1 MEGVNL
7 MKSIVI
13 YYSQTGNTKD
23 VAEAIHQGM
32 KQADKESTIAPLK
45 NVYARELINYD
56 LIGLGSPVFGFQEP
70 PVIKDFINS
79 WPSLKGKY
87 GFSFCTHGT
96 IAGAYIARTVVAL
109 RKKGLTVA
117 GWNDWYG
124 SCFIPTLPKPYFT
137 DGHPDD
143 IDLRDAQA
151 FGKEMVERSRK
162 IAAGEK
168 RLIPRLPGKEQYDK
182 RYGVPPTTLLR
193 SPTRDTERSRVD
205 RGILKPRLN
214 NAKCRYPKCTICMDN
229 CPTTSI
235 NLSGS
240 PQINH
245 QTCGPCALMHCE
257 QLCPTGAIEVDWS
270 VIDISADN
278 TKAFYSR
285 LAEGLKKYKDLR
297 HFRPLVSEEEECT
310 GEPLYK
316 IQQHPRFVMLDGV
329 MRLRR

>member
-1 MEGVNL
+1 

-13 YYSQTGNTKD
+13 YYSQTGNTKAI
-23 VAEAIHQGM
+23 AEAIYQGL
-32 KQADKESTIAPLK
+32 KQIDKDSRIAPLK
-45 NVYARELINYD
+45 DVDTLELLNYD
-56 LIGLGSPVFGFQEP
+56 LIGIGSPVFGFQEP
-70 PVIKDFINS
+70 PVIANFINS

-96 IAGAYIARTVVAL
+96 LAGAYIARTVAAL

-124 SCFIPTLPKPYFT
+124 SAFIPTIPKPYFT
-137 DGHPDD
+137 DGHPDA
-143 IDLRDAQA
+143 IDLQDAKD
-151 FGKEMVERSRK
+151 FGREMAERSRK

-182 RYGVPPTTLLR
+182 RYGALSESELQDPTKDSEMSR
-193 SPTRDTERSRVD
+193 ADRDQ
-205 RGILKPRLN
+205 LKPSLN
-214 NAKCRYPKCTICMDN
+214 TAKCKYPKCTICMDN
-229 CPTTSI
+229 CPTHSI

-257 QLCPTGAIEVDWS
+257 QLCPTGAIEIDWS
-270 VIDISADN
+270 IVDKSADY
-278 TKAFYSR
+278 TKTFYSH

-297 HFRPLVSEEEECT
+297 RFRPLVSDEEECT

-316 IQQHPRFVMLDGV
+316 IKQHPRFVMRDGV
-329 MRLRR
+329 MILRR